1 MMQISFIHIL
11 KVIFVLSTIVAVTDC
26 CSSRI
31 LLLREHTLKIVQHQH
46 DYHMHEHAHELQ
58 QKIEETAVQMLNQ
71 LELQRHQLE
80 ASAQDAAEELRQ
92 DADTDRETDPN
103 PDPDNEKL
111 YAKPVEEATEAGNLA
126 QEADIFG
133 SSTATWLTQRGSDPP
148 AFSSSSSSL
157 ETVTM
162 STTIATDTGD
172 TPPIDQSSSNPL
184 DSSTPRPEDKGT
196 NRTNETEVQ
205 MLPCSEEYNASFCL
219 NGGHCF
225 RHPMV
230 NNTVFHSCICVN
242 DYDGERCA
250 YKSWNGDYVYTP
262 PPLHR
267 KVRMAQIVFSFPVL
281 IMLSSLYVF
290 FAAVFMLRNV
300 PDYNRRK
307 QQQLQHLHNQR
318 FFVRC

>member
-46 DYHMHEHAHELQ
+46 DFHMHEHAHELQ
-58 QKIEETAVQMLNQ
+58 QKIEETAVQMLNE

-92 DADTDRETDPN
+92 DADTDTEPDLKL
-103 PDPDNEKL
+103 DPDKDKL
-111 YAKPVEEATEAGNLA
+111 YAESVEAATEAGNLA

-133 SSTATWLTQRGSDPP
+133 SSTATWLTHRSSDPT
-148 AFSSSSSSL
+148 AFSSTS
-157 ETVTM
+157 ETVT
-162 STTIATDTGD
+162 TTTVATDTGD
-172 TPPIDQSSSNPL
+172 SPPIDQSSSNPL
-184 DSSTPRPEDKGT
+184 DSSTPRPDDKGT

-230 NNTVFHSCICVN
+230 NNTFFHSCICVN

-262 PPLHR
+262 PTLHR
-267 KVRMAQIVFSFPVL
+267 KVRMAQFVLTFPVL
-281 IMLSSLYVF
+281 IMLSSLYVL

>member
-1 MMQISFIHIL
+1 MMQIPFIHIL

-58 QKIEETAVQMLNQ
+58 QKIEETAVQMLSQ

-92 DADTDRETDPN
+92 DADADTNTETNPN
-103 PDPDNEKL
+103 SDPDKDQL
-111 YAKPVEEATEAGNLA
+111 YAEPVEEATEAGNLA
-126 QEADIFG
+126 QEAEIFG
-133 SSTATWLTQRGSDPP
+133 SSTATWLT
-148 AFSSSSSSL
+148 AFSPSSSSS
-157 ETVTM
+157 ETATM
-162 STTIATDTGD
+162 STTVATTDTGD
-172 TPPIDQSSSNPL
+172 SPPPNPL
-184 DSSTPRPEDKGT
+184 DLSTPRPEDDKGT

-205 MLPCSEEYNASFCL
+205 MLPCSEEYKASFCL

-262 PPLHR
+262 PTLHR

-281 IMLSSLYVF
+281 IMLSSLYVL

-307 QQQLQHLHNQR
+307 QQHLHNQR